1 MAEQSPSSDPL
12 TSFGPNEWLVDE
24 LYEQYQKD
32 KNSVD
37 RAWWDFFKDYE
48 PGEAALGR
56 GAAAAANRAA
66 AAPAPPAAPA
76 APTAPAAN
84 GSAPAAR
91 TRVNATMPAARLVN
105 G

>member
-24 LYEQYQKD
+24 LYEQYLRD

-48 PGEAALGR
+48 PGEAALGP
-56 GAAAAANRAA
+56 AAARRPT
-66 AAPAPPAAPA
+66 AAPWTSTSSPVTTLPCR
-76 APTAPAAN
+76 PTAA
-84 GSAPAAR
+84 
-91 TRVNATMPAARLVN
+91 
-105 G
+105 

>member
-12 TSFGPNEWLVDE
+12 TTFGPNEWLVDE

-37 RAWWDFFKDYE
+37 RAWWDFFKDYA

-56 GAAAAANRAA
+56 GAAAAATRAAPAAAAPAAPAA
-66 AAPAPPAAPA
+66 AAPAPAAPPAAPA
-76 APTAPAAN
+76 IGLLAAVD
-84 GSAPAAR
+84 A
-91 TRVNATMPAARLVN
+91 
-105 G
+105 